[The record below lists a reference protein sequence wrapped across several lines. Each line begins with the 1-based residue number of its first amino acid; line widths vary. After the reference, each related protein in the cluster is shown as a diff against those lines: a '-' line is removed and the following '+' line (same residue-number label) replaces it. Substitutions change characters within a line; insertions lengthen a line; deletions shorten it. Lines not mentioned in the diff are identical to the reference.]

1 MFRNITEFL
10 EYATSLRGRNPSIG
24 TVKADT
30 AIAKCVA
37 FQDSIGN
44 PENNLNIVHIAGT
57 SGKGSTAQLMARGL
71 LSQGFSVGVGVS
83 PHLVSITERFLIN
96 NKPISELK
104 LLHYANTLYPKFESF
119 GATSLYGPLSF
130 FEMMIAM
137 QFYIFDKENLA
148 YCVMETGVGGR
159 LDATN
164 IPLESKICVLN
175 SIGLDHTHWLGETV
189 ELIAVEK
196 AEIMQPNS
204 LTIALSQTQS
214 INKIFQQ
221 IADKNSSE
229 LDFVIPNFDFN
240 SVVLSRK
247 ENTLRTCFNYVDQ
260 DLREHQLQLQLCG
273 EYQAVN
279 CALALRAIETI
290 ADKDDWTID
299 WAILIG
305 AINKLQIEGRFEQI
319 DYNDKPLILDGAHNP
334 QKMYAFLGSLFKV
347 YTDDKFNLILAFK
360 DKKDVDA
367 MLAEVIK
374 YRDNWNCV
382 IITSFEVNQDMP
394 IKSVEV
400 DILESKIIELG
411 ITNYRIEPN
420 IATALELISTLEPEV
435 ITVITGSLYL
445 VGGVK
450 KIINDIT

>member
-1 MFRNITEFL
+1 MLFR
-10 EYATSLRGRNPSIG
+10 S
-24 TVKADT
+24 
-30 AIAKCVA
+30 
-37 FQDSIGN
+37 
-44 PENNLNIVHIAGT
+44 
-57 SGKGSTAQLMARGL
+57 
-71 LSQGFSVGVGVS
+71 
-83 PHLVSITERFLIN
+83 
-96 NKPISELK
+96 
-104 LLHYANTLYPKFESF
+104 
-119 GATSLYGPLSF
+119 
-130 FEMMIAM
+130 
-137 QFYIFDKENLA
+137 
-148 YCVMETGVGGR
+148 
-159 LDATN
+159 
-164 IPLESKICVLN
+164 
-175 SIGLDHTHWLGETV
+175 TV

-214 INKIFQQ
+214 INKIFQE

-229 LDFVIPNFDFN
+229 LDFVIPDFDFN
-240 SVVLSRK
+240 SIVLSRK

-299 WAILIG
+299 WVILIG

-319 DYNDKPLILDGAHNP
+319 DYNDQPLILDGAHNP
-334 QKMYAFLGSLFKV
+334 QKISAFLGSLFKI
-347 YTDDKFNLILAFK
+347 YSDDKFNLILAFK

-450 KIINDIT
+450 KIILNN